1 MKLIVK
7 LLRPFSDI
15 IRKNEIEI
23 DFNGDTIEELIEIL
37 INKYPKLKKEFYNQN
52 NKLIDYICIF
62 LNDKPI
68 NALNGMATKLKNED
82 QILFFIPLSGG

>member
-7 LLRPFSDI
+7 LLRPFSDV

-23 DFNGDTIEELIEIL
+23 DFNGDTIEDLIELL
-37 INKYPKLKKEFYNQN
+37 INKHPKLKKEFYNQN
-52 NKLIDYICIF
+52 DKIIDYICIF
-62 LNDKPI
+62 INDKPI

>member
-23 DFNGDTIEELIEIL
+23 DFNGDTIEDLIEIL
-37 INKYPKLKKEFYNQN
+37 INKYPKLKKELYNQN
-52 NKLIDYICIF
+52 NKLIYYICIF

>member
-23 DFNGDTIEELIEIL
+23 DFNGDTIEDLIELL
-37 INKYPKLKKEFYNQN
+37 INKHPKLKKEFYNQN